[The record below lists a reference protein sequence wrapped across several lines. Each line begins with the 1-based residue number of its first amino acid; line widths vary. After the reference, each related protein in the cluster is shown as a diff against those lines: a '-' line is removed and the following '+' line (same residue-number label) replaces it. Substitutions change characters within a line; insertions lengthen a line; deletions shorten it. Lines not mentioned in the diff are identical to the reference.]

1 MKNFVIILVS
11 TFQFFS
17 VSAQVIK
24 NTSVNNDPNA
34 GQVNI
39 KFEIDGKPK
48 ERYKINLYYSLDG
61 YSTPIKLKKTKLT
74 ARGQGLYGAK
84 DLSSEYESGQQHE
97 LIWDYNSFRGYN
109 QSVKFKIG
117 YELAFSPLDLSKTQT
132 INAKRNKDLK
142 IRWEGGMDDEDITIT
157 LYKNDEFIK
166 DKLIDNYSKE
176 AFINLGDRKGNGYHI
191 MLSESAENTD
201 RTEYFK
207 IKPSIPFIIKIIP
220 FVAGAAFAAYVY
232 LTYEPPLDPL
242 PAPPEP
248 N

>member
-1 MKNFVIILVS
+1 MKNLIILLILIYQS
-11 TFQFFS
+11 FS
-17 VSAQVIK
+17 ISAQVIK
-24 NTSVNNDPNA
+24 NTSVNNDPDA
-34 GQVNI
+34 GEVKI
-39 KFEIDGKPK
+39 RFKIDGKPK

-61 YSTPIKLKKTKLT
+61 YSTPLKLKKTKLT

-97 LIWDYNSFRGYN
+97 IIWDYNSFRGYN

-142 IRWEGGMDDEDITIT
+142 IRWEGGLDEEDITIT
-157 LYKNDEFIK
+157 LYRNDEFIK
-166 DKLIDNYSKE
+166 NKTIDNYSKE
-176 AFINLGDRKGNGYHI
+176 AFINLGDLKGNGYHI
-191 MLSESAENTD
+191 VLSENAENTD
-201 RTEYFK
+201 RTESFK
-207 IKPSIPFIIKIIP
+207 IKTSIPLIVKVIPFI
-220 FVAGAAFAAYVY
+220 AGAAFAAYVY

>member
-1 MKNFVIILVS
+1 MKNLIISLILI
-11 TFQFFS
+11 FQFS
-17 VSAQVIK
+17 LISAQVIK

-34 GQVNI
+34 GLVNI

-61 YSTPIKLKKTKLT
+61 YRTPLRLKKAKLT

-84 DLSSEYESGQQHE
+84 DLLSEYESGQQHE

-109 QSVKFKIG
+109 QSVTFKIG
-117 YELAFSPLDLSKTQT
+117 YELAFSPFDLSKTQT
-132 INAKRNKDLK
+132 IKAKRNKDLK
-142 IRWEGGMDDEDITIT
+142 IRWEGGLDDEDITLA

-166 DKLIDNYSKE
+166 AQEVDNNSKE
-176 AFINLGDRKGNGYHI
+176 ALINLGDRKGNGYHI
-191 MLSESAENTD
+191 LISGNGGNMD
-201 RTEYFK
+201 GTEYFK
-207 IKPSIPFIIKIIP
+207 IKPSIPFIVKIIP
-220 FVAGAAFAAYVY
+220 FVAGAALAAYVY
-232 LTYEPPLDPL
+232 ITYEPPLDPL